1 MRLRPPPRVSQD
13 PRLDAFLQD
22 VYQSMI
28 LNVGHTSPC
37 WADQNVSA
45 SQTSAAM
52 NLLGTSDNT
61 EVVMSAPGNI
71 VGISISSNDARTAGT
86 LTVKPTINGTESTT
100 LSAALNA
107 TDTQYAYAIQEFTK
121 DNFLAGQRLGVK
133 ITTDGSWAPTTADI
147 VVNMTILH

>member
-1 MRLRPPPRVSQD
+1 
-13 PRLDAFLQD
+13 
-22 VYQSMI
+22 
-28 LNVGHTSPC
+28 
-37 WADQNVSA
+37 
-45 SQTSAAM
+45 
-52 NLLGTSDNT
+52 
-61 EVVMSAPGNI
+61 MSAPGNI